1 MKKII
6 DAYIIYD
13 DQKYQIMCAIV
24 VNDMTRYNKRDERT
38 DRKVTKFGRT
48 SENNGYDI
56 HDKRFSVVKGDA
68 AEEVSKQIIE
78 FRKHLQS

>member
-1 MKKII
+1 M
-6 DAYIIYD
+6 YD
-13 DQKYQIMCAIV
+13 GQQYQIMCAIV

-48 SENNGYDI
+48 SKNNGYDI
-56 HDKRFSVVKGDA
+56 HDKRFSVVNGDT